1 MNYRERQQVIER
13 LLKEHRGLE
22 QAPKAELLK
31 AISGYVG
38 RYARRHQMSL
48 EQQKHLVLGIYQ
60 TMKGFDILQDY
71 LDDPEV
77 TEIMVNGP
85 QAVFIEKAGRLRPS
99 TTVFDDREH
108 LTQVITRSF
117 GRANRLINEQ
127 EPVAGMRLGDGSRV
141 HAVLPPA
148 APDGPCLSIRRFTGI
163 RPSMAELIQRDSL
176 DLEAAGFL
184 KNAVASRQNIFISGG
199 TGSGKT
205 TFLNAL
211 SGLIPKNER
220 IITIEDAAELDL
232 QDLPNLVRLEARRAG
247 PDGQG
252 EVSLEALIRSSLR
265 LRPDRIIVG
274 EVRGGEAFEMI
285 QAMSTG
291 HPGSMCTGHGNNS
304 LEMLDRIALMILM
317 NSSLPWEA
325 IRRLLA
331 STLDLII
338 HLERLPSGKRVV
350 REISSVADFD
360 GRNFH
365 LDRIFARQG
374 DGPLRRVDENIL
386 KA

>member
-1 MNYRERQQVIER
+1 MNYQARQKLI
-13 LLKEHRGLE
+13 
-22 QAPKAELLK
+22 AELLRENPGLEK
-31 AISGYVG
+31 ASATELLPVLSRYVS
-38 RYARRHQMSL
+38 RYNRQRQLSL
-48 EQQKHLVLGIYQ
+48 QAQKRFVREIYN
-60 TMKGFDILQDY
+60 TMRGFDILQAY
-71 LDDPEV
+71 IDDPEV

-85 QAVFIEKAGRLRPS
+85 KSVFIEKAGKIRP
-99 TTVFDDREH
+99 TAAVFDDREH

-127 EPVAGMRLGDGSRV
+127 KPLAGMRLSDGSRV

-148 APDGPCLSIRRFTGI
+148 APSGPCLAIRRFTGI
-163 RPSMAELIQRDSL
+163 RPSLSELVRRKSL
-176 DLEAAGFL
+176 SPEAAKYLEAEVLNKA
-184 KNAVASRQNIFISGG
+184 NIFISGG

-211 SGLIPKNER
+211 SGLIPPHER

-232 QDLPNLVRLEARRAG
+232 QGLPNLLRLEARQAG

-252 EVSLEALIRSSLR
+252 AVSLEDLIKSSLR

-274 EVRGGEAFEMI
+274 EVRGAESFEMI

-291 HPGSMCTGHGNNS
+291 HPGSMSTGHGNNC
-304 LEMLDRIALMILM
+304 LEMLDRLALMILM

-338 HLERLPSGKRVV
+338 HLERLSSGRRVV
-350 REISSVADFD
+350 REIAQIKGFD
-360 GRNFH
+360 GQQFE
-365 LDRIFARQG
+365 LKKVFYRQADG
-374 DGPLRRVDENIL
+374 DLELIDEN
-386 KA
+386 